1 MLRAKRVRRRGC
13 RGGGV
18 LAKPVFSRGS
28 VCSFQKAT
36 NVSQETAT
44 KEENRLEQ
52 RFGCHLEKEQSP
64 SSRGG

>member
-13 RGGGV
+13 RV
-18 LAKPVFSRGS
+18 LARPVFSRGS

-44 KEENRLEQ
+44 KEENRLE
-52 RFGCHLEKEQSP
+52 KEQSP